1 MSVPLPTEAE
11 ALSVLADLRR
21 TINPETGQPFVAENS
36 RADPVYVR
44 AALAVLRCHP
54 GAQKENGEPN
64 YSGAARMCMRLDPGK
79 PRSNSAGG
87 LVKSWVTKLERLEH
101 VRNQTALATDLGQM
115 CPEELPGD
123 LLSLS
128 ALTEGPPSSF
138 NIASP
143 PMTATSE
150 HESDGQAKVKIESDG
165 ESLLSLS
172 EWCEKHSRLQQAH
185 MHLQMLRDSHTP
197 CLGLKT
203 NDAGIWRVA
212 FYTRK
217 VDRNARI
224 SWSYD
229 ILADLECHSTEYVEV
244 RLVRLG
250 PDDRAVLDEFSRD
263 HLGAPFLVK
272 RELYELNIAEPSWSD
287 FAASSRRIDLHVT
300 EMAGVRGARAVLQQL
315 AHVRQDKALNCEQ
328 DEQPFP
334 EVGALVT
341 IHDGGPE
348 ARVGRIV
355 AAADDEHY
363 EVTVGA
369 SHEIVHISQLSEYY
383 GHEAQGNFVEEVAR
397 VFDSMPFERVFDNL
411 PSDAARL
418 KMLRESHT
426 PCLGLRTDDA
436 GIWQAFALREI
447 KGGET
452 SHYSTL
458 ADIDCPSTEYVNVQ
472 MVMLGP
478 DRSIQDEF
486 SQDHLGEPFLVKR
499 ELYEVNI
506 AKPSWTDFA
515 ASSNRRIS
523 LNVGEVVG
531 VRTRLQIEAMLGT
544 GRGTGTL
551 RE

>member
-1 MSVPLPTEAE
+1 M
-11 ALSVLADLRR
+11 
-21 TINPETGQPFVAENS
+21 
-36 RADPVYVR
+36 
-44 AALAVLRCHP
+44 
-54 GAQKENGEPN
+54 
-64 YSGAARMCMRLDPGK
+64 
-79 PRSNSAGG
+79 
-87 LVKSWVTKLERLEH
+87 
-101 VRNQTALATDLGQM
+101 
-115 CPEELPGD
+115 
-123 LLSLS
+123 
-128 ALTEGPPSSF
+128 
-138 NIASP
+138 
-143 PMTATSE
+143 
-150 HESDGQAKVKIESDG
+150 
-165 ESLLSLS
+165 
-172 EWCEKHSRLQQAH
+172 
-185 MHLQMLRDSHTP
+185 
-197 CLGLKT
+197 
-203 NDAGIWRVA
+203 
-212 FYTRK
+212 
-217 VDRNARI
+217 
-224 SWSYD
+224 
-229 ILADLECHSTEYVEV
+229 
-244 RLVRLG
+244 
-250 PDDRAVLDEFSRD
+250 
-263 HLGAPFLVK
+263 
-272 RELYELNIAEPSWSD
+272 
-287 FAASSRRIDLHVT
+287 
-300 EMAGVRGARAVLQQL
+300 
-315 AHVRQDKALNCEQ
+315 
-328 DEQPFP
+328 
-334 EVGALVT
+334 
-341 IHDGGPE
+341 
-348 ARVGRIV
+348 

-426 PCLGLRTDDA
+426 PCLGLRIDDA
-436 GIWQAFALREI
+436 GIWQALYLREVNA
-447 KGGET
+447 GEM

-458 ADIDCPSTEYVNVQ
+458 ADLECPSTEYVNVQ